1 MPRTRRVDRKLT
13 RHLGSSVS
21 GRARRLKSNCM
32 SLKTKVF
39 SISIIVL
46 GALVL
51 FSELLLW
58 NPENGFRYTF
68 FLVAALVASRLQVNL
83 SSVNGTVSPLFFFVL
98 FGVLEFTLPETLFL
112 GVSSTLIQYLY
123 DSRHRTD
130 SVGILFNGSCMALAI
145 AATTY
150 TCHAHIFRA
159 QQLDLVLT
167 LTLAATVFFA
177 MTTVPMAS
185 MVSLTERKSMRQIWH
200 DCYFWSFPYYLVGA
214 ILAGI
219 TSYAG
224 HRFGWQSALVII
236 PISYIVY
243 RSYNSHLG
251 RIEAEKKHA
260 QEMAS
265 LHLRTIEALA
275 LAIEAKDQTTHD
287 HLKRVQVYAIEVGRE
302 LGLTEAELEALRAAS
317 LLHDIGKL
325 AVPEHIISKP
335 GRLTRE
341 EFDKMKIHP
350 VVGAEI
356 LERVQFPYPVT
367 PIVRSH
373 HERWN
378 GTGYPDGLRGEEIP
392 IGARI
397 LAAVDC
403 LDALASDRQYRRAL
417 PLEEAMKRVAA
428 EANVSFDPK
437 VVNILER
444 RFQELETMA
453 RTRDVERTRLS
464 TDVRVERGDAPAAG
478 FETHKATATGTAH
491 QVNFLASIAA
501 ARQEVQNLYELTQD
515 LGNSLSLNETLSL
528 LSIRLKRMIPYDAL
542 AIYVLR
548 ENLLRPE
555 YVTGENVRLFSSLEI
570 PLGQGLSGWVA
581 ENRKPIINGNPAVEP
596 GYMNDP
602 TRITTMRSALSVPL
616 VGLAGPVSVLTLYHA
631 ERDAFTKDHLR
642 ILMAVASKLALAVE
656 NALRYQQAESSAAT
670 DYMTGLPNARS
681 LFLHL
686 DAEISRCRRQ
696 ESPLVVLVC
705 DLNGF
710 KQVND
715 RFGHMEGNRVLSS
728 VAAKF
733 KDCCREYDYVARM
746 GGDEFVLVMPGI
758 RLDSLTPTLQR
769 LREAAAEAGREV
781 CKEDILS
788 LSIGHS
794 FYPEDGNDAEQLLSE
809 ADRRMYGAKQQE
821 KLKTV
826 ERRGYD
832 FDPTPAITQW

>member
-1 MPRTRRVDRKLT
+1 L
-13 RHLGSSVS
+13 
-21 GRARRLKSNCM
+21 
-32 SLKTKVF
+32 
-39 SISIIVL
+39 
-46 GALVL
+46 
-51 FSELLLW
+51 
-58 NPENGFRYTF
+58 
-68 FLVAALVASRLQVNL
+68 
-83 SSVNGTVSPLFFFVL
+83 
-98 FGVLEFTLPETLFL
+98 
-112 GVSSTLIQYLY
+112 
-123 DSRHRTD
+123 
-130 SVGILFNGSCMALAI
+130 
-145 AATTY
+145 
-150 TCHAHIFRA
+150 
-159 QQLDLVLT
+159 
-167 LTLAATVFFA
+167 
-177 MTTVPMAS
+177 
-185 MVSLTERKSMRQIWH
+185 
-200 DCYFWSFPYYLVGA
+200 
-214 ILAGI
+214 
-219 TSYAG
+219 
-224 HRFGWQSALVII
+224 GWQSALII
-236 PISYIVY
+236 VPVSYIVY
-243 RSYNSHLG
+243 RSYNLYLG

-260 QEMAS
+260 EEMAS

-275 LAIEAKDQTTHD
+275 LAIEAKDHTTHD
-287 HLKRVQVYAIEVGRE
+287 HLKRVQVYALEIGKD
-302 LGLTEAELEALRAAS
+302 LGLSESELEALRAAS

-341 EFDKMKIHP
+341 EFEKMKIHP

-378 GTGYPDGLRGEEIP
+378 GSGYPDGLKGEEIP
-392 IGARI
+392 VGARI

-417 PLEEAMKRVAA
+417 PLEEAMKRVVA

-437 VVNILER
+437 VVNVLQR
-444 RFQELETMA
+444 RFRELEQMA
-453 RTRDVERTRLS
+453 RSVETERTRLS
-464 TDVRVERGDAPAAG
+464 TDLRVERGDAPAAG

-542 AIYVLR
+542 AIYVQR
-548 ENLLRPE
+548 EDVLRPE
-555 YVTGENVRLFSSLEI
+555 YVTGENYRLFSTLEI
-570 PLGQGLSGWVA
+570 PMGQGLSGWVA

-596 GYMNDP
+596 GYMNDS
-602 TRITTMRSALSVPL
+602 TRITTMRAALSVPL
-616 VGLAGPVSVLTLYHA
+616 VGVKGPVSVLTLYHT

-656 NALRYQQAESSAAT
+656 NALKYQQAESSAAT
-670 DYMTGLPNARS
+670 DYMTSLPNARS

-696 ESPLVVLVC
+696 ESPLAVLVC

-715 RFGHMEGNRVLSS
+715 RFGHLEGNRILRI

-746 GGDEFVLVMPGI
+746 GGDEFVLVMPGV
-758 RLDSLTPTLQR
+758 RLDSLGPTLQR
-769 LREAAAEAGREV
+769 LRTAANEAGREV

-794 FYPEDGNDAEQLLSE
+794 LYPEDGADAEQLLSE
-809 ADRRMYGAKQQE
+809 ADRRMYSAKQQQ
-821 KLKTV
+821 KLMAV

>member
-1 MPRTRRVDRKLT
+1 MRRTLRVDRVLKV
-13 RHLGSSVS
+13 SSESRCVYGAGELHPNS
-21 GRARRLKSNCM
+21 ML
-32 SLKTKVF
+32 LKTKVF
-39 SISIIVL
+39 STTILIL
-46 GALVL
+46 GSLVL
-51 FSELLLW
+51 FGELLFW
-58 NPENGFRYTF
+58 HPENSLRYTVY
-68 FLVAALVASRLQVNL
+68 LAAALVAARLQVTL

-98 FGVLEFTLPETLFL
+98 YGVLEFSLPETLFL
-112 GVSSTLIQYLY
+112 GVSATIIQYLY
-123 DSRHRTD
+123 DRRQPD
-130 SVGILFNGSCMALAI
+130 RPAGILFHGASMALAI
-145 AATTY
+145 AATNY
-150 TCHAHIFRA
+150 AIGAHVFRGEN
-159 QQLDLVLT
+159 LELVLS
-167 LTLAATVFFA
+167 LTVAATVFF
-177 MTTVPMAS
+177 TTTTLPMAA
-185 MVSLTERKSMRQIWH
+185 MDWLAERKPLLRVWH

-214 ILAGI
+214 VLAGI
-219 TSYAG
+219 TSVAG
-224 HRFGWQSALVII
+224 RRFGWQSALVIV
-236 PISYIVY
+236 PVSYIVY
-243 RSYNSHLG
+243 RSYNLYLG

-260 QEMAS
+260 EEMAS

-275 LAIEAKDQTTHD
+275 LAIEAKDHTTHD
-287 HLKRVQVYAIEVGRE
+287 HLKRVQIYALEIGKD
-302 LGLTEAELEALRAAS
+302 LGLGESELEALRAAS

-341 EFDKMKIHP
+341 EFEKMKIHP

-378 GTGYPDGLRGEEIP
+378 GSGYPDGLKAEEIP

-417 PLEEAMKRVAA
+417 PLEEAMKRVVA

-437 VVNILER
+437 VVNVLQR
-444 RFQELETMA
+444 RFRELEQMA
-453 RTRDVERTRLS
+453 RSVETERTRLS
-464 TDVRVERGDAPAAG
+464 TDLRVERGDAPAAG

-542 AIYVLR
+542 AIYVQR
-548 ENLLRPE
+548 ENVLRPE
-555 YVTGENVRLFSSLEI
+555 YVTGENYRLFSTLEI
-570 PLGQGLSGWVA
+570 PMGQGLSGWVA

-596 GYMNDP
+596 GYMNDS
-602 TRITTMRSALSVPL
+602 TRITTMRAALSVPL
-616 VGLAGPVSVLTLYHA
+616 VGVKGPVSVLTLYHT

-656 NALRYQQAESSAAT
+656 NALKYQQAESSAAT
-670 DYMTGLPNARS
+670 DYMTSLPNARS

-696 ESPLVVLVC
+696 ESPLAVLVC

-715 RFGHMEGNRVLSS
+715 RFGHLEGNRILRI

-746 GGDEFVLVMPGI
+746 GGDEFVLVMPGV
-758 RLDSLTPTLQR
+758 RLDSLGPTFQR
-769 LREAAAEAGREV
+769 LRTAANEAGREV
-781 CKEDILS
+781 CKEDIVS

-794 FYPEDGNDAEQLLSE
+794 LYPEDGADAEQLLSE
-809 ADRRMYGAKQQE
+809 ADRRMYIAKQQQ
-821 KLKTV
+821 KLMTV